1 MNVQKGDVCV
11 LEQFSILDIKDRVDQ
26 EASRDGSNNVA
37 AGDNFYIVSDH
48 NVRSLFSGEDNL

>member
-37 AGDNFYIVSDH
+37 AGHNFYIVSDH
-48 NVRSLFSGEDNL
+48 NVHSLFSGEDNL